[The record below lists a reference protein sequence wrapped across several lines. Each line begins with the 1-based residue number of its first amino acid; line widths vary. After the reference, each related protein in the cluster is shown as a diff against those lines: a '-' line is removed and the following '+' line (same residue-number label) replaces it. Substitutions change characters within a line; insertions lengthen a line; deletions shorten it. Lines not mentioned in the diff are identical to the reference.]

1 MTRGGLPP
9 SVGQILQGDPG
20 PTLSFGTA
28 ASMTGGGLPPS
39 VGQILQGD
47 PGPTLSFGTAAS
59 MTGGGLPPS
68 VGQILQG
75 DPWFVSSIPNS
86 DHRARMS
93 EAHRPRRTTGRLQR
107 GGVRGAEIR
116 ICSHS
121 LRVFSLPDL
130 RILTTSGC
138 SHYQRLEFSLPV
150 AVLTTRA
157 SNSQY
162 QWMFSLP
169 EL

>member
-1 MTRGGLPP
+1 
-9 SVGQILQGDPG
+9 
-20 PTLSFGTA
+20 
-28 ASMTGGGLPPS
+28 
-39 VGQILQGD
+39 
-47 PGPTLSFGTAAS
+47 

-138 SHYQRLEFSLPV
+138 CHCQRLEFSLPV

-157 SNSQY
+157 SNSHY

-169 EL
+169 ELRILTISGCSHYQSVEFSLPDRCCASHTARSDERRDSNGRSDKGV